1 MACKISIMFFRYLK
15 SNCKTTYI
23 QSHSF
28 SLSLAIYVYTHIH
41 SHTRICIPILIH
53 NTYSG
58 IMLHAREADRN
69 GVLRKQ
75 TYEKNDGSV

>member
-15 SNCKTTYI
+15 SNFKTTYI

-28 SLSLAIYVYTHIH
+28 SLSRY
-41 SHTRICIPILIH
+41 ICIH
-53 NTYSG
+53 TYTLTHYSVSG

-75 TYEKNDGSV
+75 TYEKNDGTV